1 MNVNRLMQMAE
12 SVCVF
17 LARGVV
23 FDVDVFVAETAPSAM
38 SGAMEP
44 SRMTLGTFLSLF
56 LCTPTFCLG

>member
-12 SVCVF
+12 SVCVY

-23 FDVDVFVAETAPSAM
+23 FDVDVFVAETVPSAM
-38 SGAMEP
+38 SGATEP
-44 SRMTLGTFLSLF
+44 LHMTLGTFLSLF